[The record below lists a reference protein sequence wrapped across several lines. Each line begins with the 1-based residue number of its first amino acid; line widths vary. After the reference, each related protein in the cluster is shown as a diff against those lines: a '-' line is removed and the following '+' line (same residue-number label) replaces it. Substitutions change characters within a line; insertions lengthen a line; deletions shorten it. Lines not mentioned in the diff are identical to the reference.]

1 MILWQVSYDLGL
13 VENQFLWQIPLA
25 LAFLFGLTYSIL
37 DDVVEWIEE
46 KWEELREFLGCEEEE
61 SVFDKVAA
69 ALESWADGKVSQ
81 WKKALGFSLFVFAI
95 KLIAGLIAVLAVG
108 ALSLYVWVGREFHQ
122 AGIFLMTL
130 EDLVRIVLGLREF
143 CEKLWLGSFKWLW
156 TSLLDISMFMLI
168 YLIIKQIFLGLRF
181 CFKGKNLLWAF
192 RAIAWILLTSAF
204 VGFLSVYLWEATFW
218 YNLGWTLFYKIKWV
232 YTLGTEWLS
241 IATISRSLIL
251 IYENIPTWVGSLLVQ
266 AYYWATGLFLVTLY
280 FLRPGLESF
289 IWNFL
294 SSLQMLFI
302 GLFTIILGLSII
314 VHYLRE
320 GRSLNQNCTT
330 YVAALECIITGL
342 FWWIVSVIDILVS
355 WFKK

>member
-69 ALESWADGKVSQ
+69 ALESWADGKVSV

-122 AGIFLMTL
+122 AGFFFMTP

-143 CEKLWLGSFKWLW
+143 CEKLWLVSFEWLW
-156 TSLLDISMFMLI
+156 TSLLDIFMFMLI

-204 VGFLSVYLWEATFW
+204 VAFLSVYLWEARFW
-218 YNLGWTLFYKIKWV
+218 YDLGWTLFYKIKWA
-232 YTLGTEWLS
+232 YTLATQLFS
-241 IATISRSLIL
+241 IDYISRSLAL

-266 AYYWATGLFLVTLY
+266 AYYLTQGLLFVTAYFITSDLY
-280 FLRPGLESF
+280 IF
-289 IWNFL
+289 IWNFFL
-294 SSLQMLFI
+294 FFLAFLQALFI
-302 GLFTIILGLSII
+302 IILGLGIT

-320 GRSLNQNCTT
+320 RRSLNQNCMT
-330 YVAALECIITGL
+330 YVAALEHIIIGL
-342 FWWIVSVIDILVS
+342 FWWILIVIISLGS
-355 WFKK
+355 YFKK